1 MKKTYMV
8 IAIFTIIT
16 LMSSMVFAA
25 TTSKFEV
32 VDDQVC
38 TIKINDYCSFEKK
51 MTSYDLDKRQVTIQL
66 KITNDAPTDKPTGE
80 VMLLLDNSGS
90 MQDETSTGAKRGDI
104 VFGSA
109 KTLVQKMLKNND
121 NLKVGIARFSTNTDI
136 SKEGTLE
143 DASIVSELSND
154 VNALTSAIDSIENN
168 GPRTDLDS
176 GLNLVKEHFSNA
188 NTNKYIIVLT
198 DGVPNVAL
206 GVAND
211 YYGPEVISKTK
222 ATLQSLQ
229 ADNFKV
235 ITMLTGINNPEQQ
248 AGVHDYTFQY
258 VIDNIFGTTT
268 NPTAGKFYYISDAQ
282 IEKTVK
288 EDIYSDLLPTP
299 QSITDI
305 KINDFFPKEIV
316 DNFEFAYVSQPTK
329 GTISK
334 AIDGENKIVW
344 SIDELSSGET
354 ATVQY
359 TLTLKDNYD
368 PSIVNVILDTNEKVT
383 ITYKDFDGKDG
394 SKTSDETPKVRIT
407 EPTTPT
413 PTPSDPT
420 TAKTILP
427 KAGSTVMIAGIG
439 IIALVAIASGARII
453 KINKDM
459 KKQ

>member
-1 MKKTYMV
+1 MKKFYLA

-16 LMSSMVFAA
+16 LLSSMVFAA
-25 TTSKFEV
+25 TTTKFEV

-38 TIKINDYCSFEKK
+38 TIKINDYCSFEKR

-66 KITNDAPTDKPTGE
+66 KITNDSPMDQPTGE

-90 MQDETSTGAKRGDI
+90 MQDEISGSDTTRGEV

-109 KTLVQKMLKNND
+109 KKLVQKMLTGND
-121 NLKVGIARFSTNTDI
+121 NLKVGIARFSTNTVAT
-136 SKEGTLE
+136 KEGTLE

-154 VNALTSAIDSIENN
+154 VNELNNAIDSIENN

-176 GLNLVKEHFSNA
+176 GLTLVKQHFSDA

-222 ATLQSLQ
+222 TTLQSLQ
-229 ADNFKV
+229 TDNFKV
-235 ITMLTGINNPEQQ
+235 ITMLTGINNPEQR
-248 AGVHDYTFQY
+248 AGTHDYTFQY
-258 VIDNIFGTTT
+258 VIDNIFGSTSA
-268 NPTAGKFYYISDAQ
+268 PTAGKFYYISDEQ
-282 IEKTVK
+282 IEKTVE
-288 EDIYSDLLPTP
+288 EDIYTDLLPEP
-299 QSITDI
+299 QFIKDI
-305 KINDFFPKEIV
+305 KVNDFFPKEIV
-316 DNFEFAYVSQPTK
+316 DNFNFAYVSQPTK
-329 GTISK
+329 GTISP
-334 AIDGENKIVW
+334 AIDSENKIVW
-344 SIDELSSGET
+344 SLDELSSGES

-359 TLTLKDNYD
+359 TLTLKDKYD

-383 ITYKDFDGKDG
+383 INYKDFDGTDG
-394 SKTSDETPKVRIT
+394 SKTSEDTPKVRIL
-407 EPTTPT
+407 ELKG
-413 PTPSDPT
+413 DKT
-420 TAKTILP
+420 TAPTIIP
-427 KAGSTVMIAGIG
+427 KAGTPIVIAGI
-439 IIALVAIASGARII
+439 ALITLIAIASGARIL